1 MKKRIVMILVATA
14 VVLTGAIAT
23 SVDASFVPKT
33 GHRIPVCPPW
43 CPGS

>member
-1 MKKRIVMILVATA
+1 MKKRIVMILVAAA
-14 VVLTGAIAT
+14 VFLSGAIAT
-23 SVDASFVPKT
+23 SADASFVPKM